1 VKNSELRAERAVERK
16 LDAIAA
22 ALLEGQEG
30 GGPGE
35 AHHQLRSALGRE
47 GKP

>member
-1 VKNSELRAERAVERK
+1 MPPSAVEK

-30 GGPGE
+30 GGTGE
-35 AHHQLRSALGRE
+35 AHQKLRSALGME
-47 GKP
+47 EDS